1 MLHPLPYM
9 SGMRKLVWF
18 LPLFALLGAAL
29 WFAGTTWLRFDGD
42 VIPLY
47 GWFAI
52 AGGVF
57 FSLLVGGGLMAL
69 VFYSSRHGY
78 DDLTRDTDQR

>member
-1 MLHPLPYM
+1 MN
-9 SGMRKLVWF
+9 SMRKIIWF

-29 WFAGTTWLRFDGD
+29 WFASSSWLRLGGD
-42 VIPLY
+42 AIPLY

-52 AGGVF
+52 VGGVC

-69 VFYSSRHGY
+69 MFYSSRHGY
-78 DDLTRDTDQR
+78 DDLTRDTDHR